1 MELMRGGV
9 LSKLIEEYRN
19 SQRQF
24 PDEESSG
31 IVRQILRAVEY
42 LHM

>member
-1 MELMRGGV
+1 MRGGV
-9 LSKLIEEYRN
+9 LSKLIEEHRN
-19 SQRQF
+19 HQQQF

-31 IVRQILRAVEY
+31 IIRQILKAVEY